1 MKNKNNILL
10 KELDQS
16 KKMLNDLMNNENGRK
31 DGDTEIDKLKKVNM
45 ELIEQ
50 IDKIKEL
57 NNSKIN
63 ESNALVEEIK
73 NLKNQIEKK
82 DSIIFEFK
90 EQINV
95 RDNIINELKN
105 QISERDNLL
114 KEIKHQLN
122 IKDNIIDELKIQ
134 IDEKDGDLKEKENA
148 LKSINDQI
156 NERDSLIEELKAEI
170 ENAKLQTNSNS
181 NAINEEKILLN
192 DIITKTDIN
201 DNSNNAD
208 ANNDKLR
215 NKNQEKNIKDNDN
228 SNANANNNEKKED
241 KNELKKEVGK
251 KLPPFYNRFRVN
263 KSEEKKELDNNKD
276 NKDINNK
283 NNEDVMNNKETND
296 ETINNKN
303 ENNLKKE
310 ESLAN
315 EKENLVDKNLS
326 DNGDKNIKNDINN
339 TNEFETKNKE
349 NENQIIH
356 GKKLEEEKDEV
367 KDAIRKMDRKKN
379 YTYRQK
385 NTALPIDEDQNEI
398 DQISTNQTE
407 SKDSKNLNYYLYGI
421 DRSDYFHI
429 FDINNKKWLDKKRIS
444 DLKLDEKSTT
454 FKKDYQYEGTI
465 LYNTLEG
472 VYILTG
478 EKTDTLYYF
487 NSLTNTITKICKF
500 NNSHDNGSIMYDENE
515 NCLYVFGGKKINSC
529 EYYSFNDKQ
538 IKQLPDLITDRA
550 NASFIISNNKI
561 FGFFGFSYV
570 KNNYSNSIEYI
581 NYNKKDKWFELTDI
595 SLGQNDISFD
605 VESISTMYYKQNK
618 DQILIYSGIQGDEED
633 FVTEYYLLYNAKDN
647 IMEKINK
654 WKLSQYRF
662 FGKRWKNYNVKKN
675 DPKGFHFAKNTRFL
689 SLNKTVDGYD
699 EKDIIDVLIDYKNN
713 VHFILQEKEL
723 IDIYRG
729 NV

>member
-1 MKNKNNILL
+1 VLYKNKNNIIL

-16 KKMLNDLMNNENGRK
+16 KKMLNDLMNNANGKK
-31 DGDTEIDKLKKVNM
+31 DGGNTEIDKLKKINM
-45 ELIEQ
+45 ELIDQ
-50 IDKIKEL
+50 IEKIKEI
-57 NNSKIN
+57 NNTKVN
-63 ESNALVEEIK
+63 ENIALVEEIK

-105 QISERDNLL
+105 QINERDTLL

-134 IDEKDGDLKEKENA
+134 IDEKDGDIKDREDA
-148 LKSINDQI
+148 LKSMNDQI
-156 NERDSLIEELKAEI
+156 NEKDNLIEELKGEI
-170 ENAKLQTNSNS
+170 ENTKLQINSDATN
-181 NAINEEKILLN
+181 EQKILLN
-192 DIITKTDIN
+192 DIITKTDNNEQNNNN
-201 DNSNNAD
+201 DNNNI
-208 ANNDKLR
+208 NNENIDKMDD
-215 NKNQEKNIKDNDN
+215 NHQEKNIKDINNDKI
-228 SNANANNNEKKED
+228 NNNEKTEE
-241 KNELKKEVGK
+241 KNETKKEEGK
-251 KLPPFYNRFRVN
+251 KLPPFYNRFRAS
-263 KSEEKKELDNNKD
+263 KPEEKKELNNNNKD
-276 NKDINNK
+276 NEDIS
-283 NNEDVMNNKETND
+283 NNKETKD
-296 ETINNKN
+296 ETPNNAN
-303 ENNLKKE
+303 ENNSKKE

-315 EKENLVDKNLS
+315 DTKDLDDKNIN
-326 DNGDKNIKNDINN
+326 DNGDKNIKNDNN
-339 TNEFETKNKE
+339 KIKE
-349 NENQIIH
+349 SENQIIH

-385 NTALPIDEDQNEI
+385 NSALAIDEDDKDI
-398 DQISTNQTE
+398 DLISANQTE
-407 SKDSKNLNYYLYGI
+407 SKDSKKNLNYYLYGI
-421 DRSDYFHI
+421 DRNDYFHI
-429 FDINNKKWLDKKRIS
+429 FDVNNKKWVDKRKIS

-487 NSLTNTITKICKF
+487 NSITNSITKICKF
-500 NNSHDNGSIMYDENE
+500 NNGHDNGSIMYDENE

-538 IKQLPDLITDRA
+538 INKLPDLITDRA

-561 FGFFGFSYV
+561 FGFFGFSYG
-570 KNNYSNSIEYI
+570 KNNYANSIEYI
-581 NYNKKDKWFELTDI
+581 NYNKKDKWLELTDI
-595 SLGQNDISFD
+595 NLGQDDISFD

-618 DQILIYSGIQGDEED
+618 DLILIYSGIQGDEEE
-633 FVTEYYLLYNAKDN
+633 FVTEYYLLYDAKN
-647 IMEKINK
+647 NTIEKINK
-654 WKLSQYRF
+654 WKLSQYRA
-662 FGKRWKNYNVKKN
+662 FGKKWKNYNIRKN

-689 SLNKTVDGYD
+689 SLNKAVDGYD

-713 VHFILQEKEL
+713 VHFILQEKE
-723 IDIYRG
+723 IVDIYRG
-729 NV
+729 NI

>member
-1 MKNKNNILL
+1 
-10 KELDQS
+10 
-16 KKMLNDLMNNENGRK
+16 MN
-31 DGDTEIDKLKKVNM
+31 
-45 ELIEQ
+45 
-50 IDKIKEL
+50 
-57 NNSKIN
+57 S
-63 ESNALVEEIK
+63 
-73 NLKNQIEKK
+73 
-82 DSIIFEFK
+82 
-90 EQINV
+90 

-181 NAINEEKILLN
+181 NVINEEKILLN
-192 DIITKTDIN
+192 DIITKTDSNEHNNN
-201 DNSNNAD
+201 DD
-208 ANNDKLR
+208 ANNDMLR
-215 NKNQEKNIKDNDN
+215 NKNQGKNIKDNN
-228 SNANANNNEKKED
+228 NGNANVNNYEKKEE
-241 KNELKKEVGK
+241 KNEVKKEEGK

-263 KSEEKKELDNNKD
+263 KSEEKKELHNNKD
-276 NKDINNK
+276 IKDINDK
-283 NNEDVMNNKETND
+283 NNENVMDNKEIND

-303 ENNLKKE
+303 ENNVKKE
-310 ESLAN
+310 ENLAN
-315 EKENLVDKNLS
+315 DINNLEDKTLS

-339 TNEFETKNKE
+339 INELETKNKE
-349 NENQIIH
+349 NENQIVH

-385 NTALPIDEDQNEI
+385 NTSLPIDEDQNEI

-487 NSLTNTITKICKF
+487 NSVTNCITKICKF
-500 NNSHDNGSIMYDENE
+500 NNGHDNGSIMYDENE

-538 IKQLPDLITDRA
+538 INQLPDLITDRA

-570 KNNYSNSIEYI
+570 NNNYANSIEYI
-581 NYNKKDKWFELTDI
+581 DYNKKDKWFELTDI

-699 EKDIIDVLIDYKNN
+699 EKDAIDVLIDYKNN